1 LKARTLCADVSTE
14 ITLRLYR
21 DKVEKNYGHPTAP
34 QSPAAT
40 SSLPKSMTWV
50 LKKKRPGPEPVD
62 GLVKAARLRF
72 IAPRRF
78 PSEPN
83 MTVSALAQPF
93 IDVNQDSEG

>member
-1 LKARTLCADVSTE
+1 
-14 ITLRLYR
+14 
-21 DKVEKNYGHPTAP
+21 
-34 QSPAAT
+34 
-40 SSLPKSMTWV
+40 MTWV

>member
-1 LKARTLCADVSTE
+1 MARLEDSRQTLP
-14 ITLRLYR
+14 
-21 DKVEKNYGHPTAP
+21 H
-34 QSPAAT
+34 
-40 SSLPKSMTWV
+40 
-50 LKKKRPGPEPVD
+50 KKKAAGI
-62 GLVKAARLRF
+62 GTTKGSVKAARLRS